1 MFSRPNQTPTET
13 SPPRQ
18 VETMFSSVRIR
29 LTIWYTAA
37 MAAILIV
44 LASVTYFVIRQNV
57 GIRADAQA
65 VELAD
70 AFLSTVDAE
79 IGEATKTDSLDGE
92 VAAAISEHRFRD
104 VVFAVFDSK
113 DKLIRMSEWFP
124 EDRRH
129 SEWKRDALVAPL
141 QALLAS
147 PAPFQFVHFAGHRYR
162 VYVRHFS
169 RAQQDATLVVVQ
181 SLYHENEFLEVLS
194 GTFAVAIPL
203 TLLFAGVGGYLLAR
217 NSLSP
222 VVAMS
227 EQARWIGA
235 ENLDARLSVRNPD
248 DELGH
253 LARSFN
259 GLLDRLSASFDRQK
273 RFVADASHE
282 LRTPVAILCGETEVA
297 LAKEQRTEQDYRETL
312 QILAAE
318 SKRLKRI
325 VEDLF
330 TLARADA
337 GQYPLSYTDF
347 YLDELAADCAKNVR
361 TLATARHIAIT
372 CEPGGEALIRADEG
386 LVRRMLLNLLDNAI
400 KYTPAGGSVTL
411 RIEEPDGAYHL
422 SVTDSGPGIPIA
434 LHSRVFE
441 RFFRV
446 DAARSR
452 MEQNGGGAGL
462 GLSIG
467 AWIANAHNGSLEL
480 TRSSSEGSTFTAV
493 LPKHPP
499 SS

>member
-1 MFSRPNQTPTET
+1 M
-13 SPPRQ
+13 
-18 VETMFSSVRIR
+18 TMFSSVRIR
-29 LTIWYTAA
+29 LTLWYTAA
-37 MAAILIV
+37 MASILIL

-57 GIRADAQA
+57 RARGDAQG

-70 AFLSTVDAE
+70 TFLSTVNAE
-79 IGEATKTDSLDGE
+79 MGESTKPDNLDYG

-104 VVFAVFDSK
+104 VVFAVFDPQGG
-113 DKLIRMSEWFP
+113 LIGMSEWFP
-124 EDRRH
+124 EDRHH

-141 QALLAS
+141 RGVLNGPDS
-147 PAPFQFVHFAGHRYR
+147 FQSVHFAGRNYR
-162 VYVRHFS
+162 VYVRRFS
-169 RAQQDATLVVVQ
+169 FEQQGATLVVLQ
-181 SLYHENEFLEVLS
+181 SLFHQNEFLETLAD
-194 GTFAVAIPL
+194 TFAVVIPV
-203 TLLFAGVGGYLLAR
+203 TLLIAGLGGYFLAR

-222 VVAMS
+222 VVAMI

-235 ENLDARLSVRNPD
+235 ENLDARLSVRNPG

-297 LAKEQRTEQDYRETL
+297 LAKERTQAEYQETL
-312 QILAAE
+312 RILADE

-347 YLDELAADCAKNVR
+347 YLDELAVECATNVR
-361 TLATARHIAIT
+361 TLAAAKQLTLT
-372 CEPGGEALIRADEG
+372 CEPNGEAPIRADEG
-386 LVRRMLLNLLDNAI
+386 LVQRMVLNLLDNAI
-400 KYTPAGGSVTL
+400 KYTPAGGSVSV
-411 RIEEPDGAYHL
+411 RVADRDGVYDL
-422 SVTDSGPGIPIA
+422 SVTDSGPGIPED
-434 LHSRVFE
+434 LQSRIFE

-446 DAARSR
+446 DKARSR
-452 MEQNGGGAGL
+452 KEQDRGGAGL

-467 AWIANAHNGSLEL
+467 AWIAAAHQGNLKL
-480 TRSSSEGSTFTAV
+480 TSSTSAGSTFTAE
-493 LPKHPP
+493 LPKQPP
-499 SS
+499 TG

>member
-1 MFSRPNQTPTET
+1 
-13 SPPRQ
+13 
-18 VETMFSSVRIR
+18 MFSSVRIR

-37 MAAILIV
+37 MAAILIL
-44 LASVTYFVIRQNV
+44 LASVTYFIIRQNV
-57 GIRADAQA
+57 RDRGDVQA
-65 VELAD
+65 AELAD
-70 AFLSTVDAE
+70 TFLSTVIAE
-79 IGEATKTDSLDGE
+79 MGESTKPDSLDYG
-92 VAAAISEHRFRD
+92 VKAAISEHRFPD
-104 VVFAVFDSK
+104 VVFAVFDPQGN
-113 DKLIRMSEWFP
+113 LIGFSQWFP

-129 SEWKRDALVAPL
+129 SEWKHDALLSPL
-141 QALLAS
+141 RSALTEGRTNQSLR
-147 PAPFQFVHFAGHRYR
+147 FAGRTYR
-162 VYVRHFS
+162 VYVRRFS
-169 RAQQDATLVVVQ
+169 MAQQSATLIVVQ
-181 SLYHENEFLEVLS
+181 SLFHQNEFLETLA
-194 GTFAVAIPL
+194 GTFFIVIPI
-203 TLLFAGVGGYLLAR
+203 TLLIAGAGGYLLAR

-235 ENLDARLSVRNPD
+235 ENLDTRLSVTHPG

-253 LARSFN
+253 LAKSFN

-297 LAKEQRTEQDYRETL
+297 LAKKDRTEQEYREVL
-312 QILAAE
+312 RILADE

-337 GQYPLSYTDF
+337 GQYPLSYSDF
-347 YLDELAADCAKNVR
+347 YLDELVSECATNMR
-361 TLATARHIAIT
+361 TLAAAKQIT
-372 CEPGGEALIRADEG
+372 LVCEPGGEALISADEA

-400 KYTPAGGSVTL
+400 KYTPAGGSVSLNIENHHGVYDL
-411 RIEEPDGAYHL
+411 R
-422 SVTDSGPGIPIA
+422 VTDSGPGIPTE
-434 LHSRVFE
+434 LHGRIFE

-446 DAARSR
+446 DKARSR
-452 MEQNGGGAGL
+452 KEQDGGTGAGL

-467 AWIANAHNGSLEL
+467 AWIATAHSGKLEL
-480 TRSSSEGSTFTAV
+480 SRSSSQGSTFTAV
-493 LPKHPP
+493 LPKRPQ

>member
-1 MFSRPNQTPTET
+1 
-13 SPPRQ
+13 
-18 VETMFSSVRIR
+18 MFSSVRIR
-29 LTIWYTAA
+29 LTVWYTAA
-37 MAAILIV
+37 MAAILIL
-44 LASVTYFVIRQNV
+44 LASVTYFVIRQDV
-57 GIRADAQA
+57 RARGDAQG

-70 AFLSTVDAE
+70 TFLSTVNAE
-79 IGEATKTDSLDGE
+79 VGESTKPDSLDYG

-104 VVFAVFDSK
+104 VVFAVFDPQGN
-113 DKLIRMSEWFP
+113 LIGMSEWFP

-129 SEWKRDALVAPL
+129 SGWKRDALVAPL
-141 QALLAS
+141 QSALGS
-147 PAPFQFVHFAGHRYR
+147 REPFQTVHFAGHSYR
-162 VYVRHFS
+162 IYVRHFS
-169 RAQQDATLVVVQ
+169 LEQQAASLIVVQ
-181 SLYHENEFLEVLS
+181 SLFHQHEFLESLA
-194 GTFAVAIPL
+194 GTFAIVIPI
-203 TLLFAGVGGYLLAR
+203 TLLIAGLGGYFLAR

-227 EQARWIGA
+227 EQARRIGA
-235 ENLDARLSVRNPD
+235 DNLDARLSVRNPD

-253 LARSFN
+253 LAGSFN
-259 GLLDRLSASFDRQK
+259 GLLDRLNASFDRQK

-297 LAKEQRTEQDYRETL
+297 LAKEDRSQQEYRETL
-312 QILAAE
+312 RILADE

-347 YLDELAADCAKNVR
+347 YLDELAAECAKNVR
-361 TLATARHIAIT
+361 TLAAAKQIT
-372 CEPGGEALIRADEG
+372 LACEAGGEALIRADES

-400 KYTPAGGSVTL
+400 KYTQPGGSVSGHVAH
-411 RIEEPDGAYHL
+411 RDGMDDL
-422 SVTDSGPGIPIA
+422 TVIDPGPGIPA
-434 LHSRVFE
+434 DLRSRIFE

-446 DAARSR
+446 DKARSR
-452 MEQNGGGAGL
+452 EEQDGSGAGL

-467 AWIANAHNGSLEL
+467 AWIATAHSGNLGLI
-480 TRSSSEGSTFTAV
+480 RSGSEGSTFTAT
-493 LPKHPP
+493 LPQRPP